1 MLFLSV
7 SSSSS
12 PSTSSSMLLTSLQ
25 KVSME
30 MQQGSEASVEGFGGR
45 VEEVGRQV
53 MCEDDN
59 ILQEEIKHVHER
71 S

>member
-25 KVSME
+25 SVSMVT
-30 MQQGSEASVEGFGGR
+30 QQGSEVGFGGR
-45 VEEVGRQV
+45 VEEVGRHV

-59 ILQEEIKHVHER
+59 ILQKEVKY
-71 S
+71 